1 MSVHIVSKFEIMT
14 DWSNCD
20 NSSGITD
27 LTSELDFFVSRG
39 FGAGVGIKLLG
50 IFGNIDGEFFGLTFP
65 LTTIVA

>member
-1 MSVHIVSKFEIMT
+1 MS
-14 DWSNCD
+14 DWRNCD

-27 LTSELDFFVSRG
+27 LITELDFFVSRG

-50 IFGNIDGEFFGLTFP
+50 IFGNIYGEFSGLSFP